1 MSDIIKQLKQHKT
14 CGHQSA
20 EPQLP
25 CATMDAG
32 ENMPTT
38 WSRRTFVASAAAT
51 LAATKLPAATPSND
65 TFVYIGST
73 TTKPGDGIHVA
84 RWNPAGTLS
93 DLRVAAPM
101 IAPNFLALS
110 ANGATRFLFAGG
122 PTSKYSGALSAFSIQ
137 PSGDLTHINTLTISN
152 FDMVHSAVDHTGRV
166 LISVSYST
174 GKILSSKIANDGHLS
189 DPVTQIQLTGHGPN
203 ALRQTSPHA
212 HGICFSPDNKFVL
225 INDLGTDRIMVYKL
239 NTATAELTPNTTP
252 FFTSL
257 PGAGPRHL
265 AFHPNGK
272 WAYSINELDS
282 TLTQMSWDAAAG
294 SLKLLSSIPTLP
306 PGYKIADNRAGEVL
320 IDPNGRFLYSC
331 NRGPAEDLV
340 TYSIASDGH
349 LVLITHTPL
358 GGKEARHY
366 ALSPESKHLVVAR
379 QFSNNVAVLTR
390 NSTTGVL
397 TPTPAAYRVGSP
409 SCILFA

>member
-1 MSDIIKQLKQHKT
+1 MLDIIINQLERCKSHRQHST
-14 CGHQSA
+14 
-20 EPQLP
+20 EVPY
-25 CATMDAG
+25 ATMDAG
-32 ENMPTT
+32 ENMPTA

-51 LAATKLPAATPSND
+51 LATTKLRAATPDKSAL
-65 TFVYIGST
+65 VYIGST

-122 PTSKYSGALSAFSIQ
+122 PTSKSSGALSAFSIQ
-137 PSGDLTHINTLTISN
+137 PSGDLTLINTLTIPD
-152 FDMVHSAVDHTGRV
+152 FDMVHTAVDHTGRV
-166 LISVSYST
+166 LVSVSYST
-174 GKILSSKIANDGHLS
+174 GKILTSKIAPDGRLS

-203 ALRQTSPHA
+203 ASRQTRPHA

-239 NTATAELTPNTTP
+239 NTTTAELTPNATP
-252 FFTSL
+252 YFTSL

-282 TLTQMSWDAAAG
+282 TLTQMSWDAATG
-294 SLKLLSSIPTLP
+294 TLKPLSSIPTLP

-320 IDPNGRFLYSC
+320 IDPAGRFLYSC

-340 TYSIASDGH
+340 IYKIASDGH

-366 ALSPESKHLVVAR
+366 ALSPDSKHLVVAR
-379 QFSNNVAVLTR
+379 QFSNNVAVFAR
-390 NSTTGVL
+390 NKKTGVL
-397 TPTPAAYRVGSP
+397 TPTPAAYTVDAP